1 MASVRTEISI
11 DAPVG
16 RVWEVIGD
24 FGGGTKRMA
33 PGYVVD
39 SRLAADDTRLVRFA
53 NGMVAR
59 ERLVAVDDEQRRVV
73 YAVVGDTLRP
83 DHDNAAMQVTADGDA
98 RSRLVWIHDVL
109 PDELA
114 APMHAAMQQAA
125 EVIARKLGGEKTR

>member
-1 MASVRTEISI
+1 
-11 DAPVG
+11 
-16 RVWEVIGD
+16 
-24 FGGGTKRMA
+24 
-33 PGYVVD
+33 
-39 SRLAADDTRLVRFA
+39 VRFA

-83 DHDNAAMQVTADGDA
+83 DHDNAAMQVVADGDA

-125 EVIARKLGGEKTR
+125 EVIARTLGGGKTR